1 MQLQKEVAF
10 MIAAFVSTN
19 DKSDTS
25 GSTQEFS
32 QILPDACA
40 AGDPLIIG
48 LHQLFKVCICQYC
61 LWDTAPAASQSAACR
76 GHSN

>member
-10 MIAAFVSTN
+10 MIAAF
-19 DKSDTS
+19 
-25 GSTQEFS
+25 EFS

-61 LWDTAPAASQSAACR
+61 LWNTAPAACQSAACK
-76 GHSN
+76 GPSNQVRAGLSSCMSG